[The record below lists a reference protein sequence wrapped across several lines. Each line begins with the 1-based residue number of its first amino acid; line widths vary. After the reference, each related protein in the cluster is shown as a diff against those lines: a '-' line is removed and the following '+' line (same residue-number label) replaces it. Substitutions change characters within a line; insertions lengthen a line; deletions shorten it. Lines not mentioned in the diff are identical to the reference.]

1 MTTVLLTDYA
11 WPDDA
16 IERAVI
22 EAAGFSLVS
31 GASAPAPAAE
41 IEALARKHQPAAI
54 MTCWARVSG
63 DAIAAAPDLRIVQR
77 LGVGLD
83 NIDVAAAT
91 ARNIVVANVPDYCV
105 EEVSDHAVGLALAW
119 ARGIAA
125 FDRSVKSGAWAPETA
140 KLHRVRDL
148 TVGIVGYGRIGKR
161 TAEKFAPFG
170 VRLLAQSP
178 SYKGGHIAEA
188 ATLDDLLAASDIVI
202 IHAPLTAA
210 TQHLFDAARI
220 ARMKPGAYLINVSR
234 GPVVDNDALL
244 AALES
249 GQLSGAGLDVV
260 EGEPSP
266 PASIVTRP
274 DVIVTPHVA
283 FSSAASL
290 EELRRRAAEEVVR
303 VLRGEAAHFP
313 CNDVTTGTAQ

>member
-22 EAAGFSLVS
+22 EGAGFTLKS
-31 GASAPAPAAE
+31 GDSSPAPAAE
-41 IEALARKHQPAAI
+41 IDTLVRAHRPAAI

-63 DAIAAAPDLRIVQR
+63 EAIAAAPDLRIVQR

-105 EEVSDHAVGLALAW
+105 EEVSDHAVGLTLAW

-125 FDRSVKSGAWAPETA
+125 FDRSVKAGAWAPESA
-140 KLHRVRDL
+140 RLHRVRDL

-170 VRLLAQSP
+170 VRLLAHAP

-188 ATLDDLLAASDIVI
+188 AALDELLAASDIVI
-202 IHAPLTAA
+202 IHAPLSDA
-210 TQHLFDAARI
+210 THHLFDAARI

-234 GPVVDNDALL
+234 GPVVDNTALL
-244 AALES
+244 TALES
-249 GQLSGAGLDVV
+249 GHLSGAGLDVV

-266 PASIVTRP
+266 PANIVTRP

-283 FSSAASL
+283 FSSGASL
-290 EELRRRAAEEVVR
+290 IELRRRAAEEVVR

-313 CNDVTTGTAQ
+313 CNDVKTGSAR

>member
-1 MTTVLLTDYA
+1 MTTVLLTDHA

-22 EAAGFSLVS
+22 TGAGFSLVS
-31 GASAPAPAAE
+31 GASSPAPAEE
-41 IEALARKHQPAAI
+41 IEALVRAHTPAAI

-63 DAIAAAPDLRIVQR
+63 QAIAAAPDLRIVQR

-91 ARNIVVANVPDYCV
+91 ARNVVVTNVPDYCV

-125 FDRSVKSGAWAPETA
+125 FDRSVKAGAWAPETA
-140 KLHRVRDL
+140 RLHRVRDL

-170 VRLLAQSP
+170 ARLLAQSP
-178 SYKGGHIAEA
+178 SYTGGHIAQPA
-188 ATLDDLLAASDIVI
+188 PLDDLLAASDIVI
-202 IHAPLTAA
+202 IHAPLTDA
-210 TQHLFDAARI
+210 THHLFDAARI

-234 GPVVDNDALL
+234 GPVVENDALL
-244 AALES
+244 GALEA
-249 GQLSGAGLDVV
+249 GHLSGAGLDVV

-266 PASIVTRP
+266 PADLVARS

-313 CNDVTTGTAQ
+313 CNAVTTGTAQ